1 MIRSAAILLL
11 LLIAGN
17 AIAEASGLPIPGAA
31 LGLIAL
37 TAIFVA
43 TGGPDEGLAEMFDF
57 ATPYFPMFF
66 VPAAAGV
73 VNSGELLSL
82 AWIHVAVAI
91 VAGTAVTIIATGL
104 AVQALM
110 GRMSRELT
118 P

>member
-1 MIRSAAILLL
+1 MIRAAAILLL

-17 AIAEASGLPIPGAA
+17 VIAEASGLPIPGAA
-31 LGLIAL
+31 LGLVAL

-66 VPAAAGV
+66 VPAAVGV

-82 AWIHVAVAI
+82 AWIHVAVAV
-91 VAGTAVTIIATGL
+91 VAGTAVTIVVTGL
-104 AVQALM
+104 VVQALM
-110 GRMSRELT
+110 GHRSRDVT

>member
-11 LLIAGN
+11 LLMSGN
-17 AIAEASGLPIPGAA
+17 AIVEASGLPIPGAA
-31 LGLIAL
+31 LGLVAL

-66 VPAAAGV
+66 VPAAVGV

-82 AWIHVAVAI
+82 AWLHLAVAI
-91 VAGTAVTIIATGL
+91 VVGTALTIVATGL
-104 AVQALM
+104 VVQALM
-110 GRMSRELT
+110 GRMSQDVA